1 MKYAVSANMVLVSS
15 PRPTFLLPLPGGRAL
30 SLGHRTLVMAIVNV
44 TPDSFAD
51 GGERFDPDKAIA
63 DAIRMVDEGADILDI
78 GGESTRPGAPAV
90 DEAEELRRVLPVL
103 EGLRGRVGV
112 PISIDTY
119 KASVAEQAVALGAA
133 IVNDISALA
142 NDPAMAG
149 VVARTG
155 AAAVLMHN
163 RGRSAD
169 IYQFAQY
176 TDVIAQIRADL
187 AARVAVAEQAGIGRG
202 QLILDPGFGFAKRA
216 EHSLEALARL
226 GELHDLHLPIL
237 SGPSRKSFLRL
248 ALGDVPPSERVWG
261 TAAAVTAS
269 IMAGAHIVRV
279 HDVGL
284 MAQVARVADSIRRA
298 ARYERA
304 AAR

>member
-1 MKYAVSANMVLVSS
+1 MLFMPPA
-15 PRPTFLLPLPGGRAL
+15 RPSFLIPLPGGREL
-30 SLGHRTLVMAIVNV
+30 VLGPRTLVMAIVNV

-63 DAIRMVDEGADILDI
+63 DAIRMVEQGADVLDI

-90 DEAEELRRVLPVL
+90 GEAEELRRVLPVL
-103 EGLRGRVGV
+103 EGLRGRVDV

-119 KASVAEQAVALGAA
+119 KAAVAEHALALGAT
-133 IVNDISALA
+133 IVNDISAFA
-142 NDPAMAG
+142 NEPAIAG

-163 RGRSAD
+163 RGRSSN
-169 IYQFAQY
+169 IYEFAQY
-176 TDVIAQIRADL
+176 TDVIAEVRAEL
-187 AARVAVAEQAGIGRG
+187 AGRVAVAEQAGVRRG

-216 EHSLEALARL
+216 EDSLIALARL
-226 GELHDLHLPIL
+226 GELAELGLPIL

-248 ALGDVPPSERVWG
+248 ALGDVPPPERVWG

-269 IMAGAHIVRV
+269 IMAGARIVRV
-279 HDVGL
+279 HDVGP
-284 MAQVARVADSIRRA
+284 MSQVVRVADSIRHA
-298 ARYERA
+298 AR
-304 AAR
+304 